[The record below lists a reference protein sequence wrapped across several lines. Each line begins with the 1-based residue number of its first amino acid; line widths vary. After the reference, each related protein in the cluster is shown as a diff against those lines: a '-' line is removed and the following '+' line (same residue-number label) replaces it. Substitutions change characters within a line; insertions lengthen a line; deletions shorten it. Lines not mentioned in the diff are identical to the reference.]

1 MALQLDRLQEQREQA
16 QIGQAELAQ
25 RAGVSLATVRRLEA
39 GNLARV
45 STAVKLA
52 RALGMEWRELVADR
66 PAQGTQGR
74 SRG

>member
-1 MALQLDRLQEQREQA
+1 VAVQLNRLRELREQSNVS
-16 QIGQAELAQ
+16 QAELAR

-52 RALGMEWRELVADR
+52 RALGMEWRALVADR
-66 PAQGTQGR
+66 QGGER
-74 SRG
+74 